1 MLNGKMV
8 ILVAALAG
16 GASPAY
22 AAGPDISSAA
32 PRTAAPALLASADG
46 WAFVNGEWVRQDH
59 AYAMKDG
66 RVVHTDTLPHHG
78 SMKGNSA
85 APKARDATPGGNNK
99 FIAYDGWVFENGEWS
114 LPPSNYRR

>member
-8 ILVAALAG
+8 ILVAALVG

-66 RVVHTDTLPHHG
+66 RLVHTDTLPHA
-78 SMKGNSA
+78 SKEARPA
-85 APKARDATPGGNNK
+85 APKARNTPSARSDK
-99 FIAYDGWVFENGEWS
+99 FIASDGWVFENGEWS
-114 LPPSNYRR
+114 LPPRTWGQ